1 MTSMEGYMVQAIVVC
16 VFIFILFFWSWRL
29 KAKYQRQ
36 AIDHVLGEFVTMQ
49 GTGYSQLLRVEGGLV
64 ILEPDEK
71 RGISGKSFPVAERAS
86 YDVDYPEGFWC
97 PRFLKC
103 KINKIVF
110 REFDVEPASNLYSE
124 EPVMQPSVL
133 YNIRR
138 ERTTEIGA
146 RIAQIEARE
155 RGVDT
160 TTRKKFKF
168 GGMTMWLVLLGMAVL
183 IGLII
188 YIFNL
193 SADNTMMRNALGIP

>member
-16 VFIFILFFWSWRL
+16 IFIFILFFWSWRL

-36 AIDHVLGEFVTMQ
+36 AIDHVLGEFVTKE
-49 GTGYSQLLRVEGGLV
+49 GTGYSQLLKVEGGLV
-64 ILEPDEK
+64 EIVSDDKKEI
-71 RGISGKSFPVAERAS
+71 RGKTFPVAEKCS
-86 YDVDYPEGFWC
+86 YQSDYPEGSWC

-103 KINKIVF
+103 KIKKIIF
-110 REFDVEPASNLYSE
+110 REFDLEPASNIYNGELVITPE
-124 EPVMQPSVL
+124 VL

-138 ERTTEIGA
+138 EKVTEIGA
-146 RIAQIEARE
+146 RIAEGKAKE
-155 RGVDT
+155 LGLET
-160 TTRKKFKF
+160 KKKFKL
-168 GGMTMWLVLLGMAVL
+168 GGMTMWLVLLGLAVI